1 MRRPQEIAKEVD
13 TMKTIVELTS
23 VFEGIAS
30 MHIAQIRSKVLESQE
45 FFGELWHIY
54 SQLRVDD
61 TFHFGRTQTGIKVKD
76 RELFVAITAEG
87 GFSGDIDQRLI
98 NWMLGQYDVNKQDI
112 VVVGHHGAIQLAQ
125 QGIEFKK
132 YYKLPEQDSNMN
144 VEPLVKEIQ
153 RYKNCT
159 VYYQRYVSLATQDV
173 KRINLSNAV
182 QELSQQELSTS
193 TDIITDK
200 NYIFEPS
207 PYALIDHLERS
218 MMQITLSQVILES
231 KLAQYASRFR
241 AMSAAHQKGN
251 DSLFEYQMQY
261 NRAKRAVKDERLK
274 ETINS
279 LRKMKAM
286 S

>member
-13 TMKTIVELTS
+13 TMQTIMELTS

-45 FFGELWHIY
+45 YFSTLWHIY
-54 SQLRVDD
+54 AQLRVDNI
-61 TFHFGRTQTGIKVKD
+61 FHFGRGQGEAKVLDK
-76 RELFVAITAEG
+76 ELYVAITAEG

-98 NWMLGQYDVNKQDI
+98 KWMLSQYDGNKQQI
-112 VVVGHHGAIQLAQ
+112 VVIGHHGAIQLAQ
-125 QGIEFKK
+125 QNVEFKK
-132 YYKLPEQDSNMN
+132 YFKLPEHDSNMN

-153 RYKNCT
+153 KYKSCT
-159 VYYQRYVSLATQDV
+159 VFYQQYVSLATQDV
-173 KRINLSNAV
+173 KSISLSKAV
-182 QELSQQELSTS
+182 QELSRTELAKS
-193 TDIITDK
+193 DEIITDQ

-207 PYALIDHLERS
+207 TYALLDHLEQS

-241 AMSAAHQKGN
+241 AMSAAHQKAN
-251 DSLFEYQMQY
+251 DSLFDTKMQY
-261 NRAKRAVKDERLK
+261 NRAKRAIKDERLK

-279 LRKMKAM
+279 LRKIRLNV
-286 S
+286 